1 MNLLR
6 TLCLPA
12 LLVVLAACSSSGP
25 APAPVA
31 TPPGVGDVRLQQ
43 STGTPVA
50 EQVLDIGVL
59 VFANGA
65 SASDGNRFGDWVYDE
80 VRENERHLLPF
91 TLRNTLL
98 ESNQWGAVRVLPQS
112 DPSVDLLI
120 SGAILTSDGTGLVLQ
135 VHAEDSTGRVWLDHT
150 YRDSTAETD
159 FPQVRELRRSTA
171 AEARVMEEPFADL
184 YAQIAND
191 LLNAR
196 QQLSTAQL
204 QEIQQVSLLVYAND
218 LAPESFAYML
228 EGDDAGRITAASLPA
243 ANDPMMARVMDM
255 RRRHYLFIDTV
266 DEYYEALHEQMQ
278 SPYLIWRR
286 YSFDQELEE
295 QRALDRAQGQGK
307 YSSTSGYLTLTQ
319 RYDRYRW
326 SKIYEQEFRELASSF
341 NREAAPAI
349 LELNQQVRGLN
360 GTLEE
365 QYIQWRRILR
375 ELFRLETGDIAP
387 LPASQQD

>member
-1 MNLLR
+1 MISRSCYLL
-6 TLCLPA
+6 LLP
-12 LLVVLAACSSSGP
+12 VVLAACSSGEP
-25 APAPVA
+25 ARAPTA
-31 TPPGVGDVRLQQ
+31 APPGVGTVTLQH
-43 STGTPVA
+43 SAITPA
-50 EQVLDIGVL
+50 PEQLLDIGVL

-65 SASDGNRFGDWVYDE
+65 TASDADRFGEWVYDE
-80 VRENERHLLPF
+80 VRDNERHLLPF
-91 TLRNTLL
+91 TLRNKLL

-112 DPSVDLLI
+112 DPSVDLLV
-120 SGAILTSDGTGLVLQ
+120 SGAILASDGTGLVLQ
-135 VHAEDSTGRVWLDHT
+135 IHAEDSTGRVWLDRT
-150 YRDSTAETD
+150 YRDSTNED
-159 FPQVRELRRSTA
+159 DYPQVRELRRSSS
-171 AEARVMEEPFADL
+171 AEAQLMEEPFADI

-196 QQLSTAQL
+196 NELSGSQL

-218 LAPESFAYML
+218 LSPESFAYML
-228 EGDDAGRITAASLPA
+228 AEDESGRLTATSLPA
-243 ANDPMMARVMDM
+243 TNDPMMARVMDM

-266 DEYYEALHEQMQ
+266 DEYYEALHEEMQ

-295 QRALDRAQGQGK
+295 QRALERAQGQGK
-307 YSSTSGYLTLTQ
+307 YSSSSGYLTLTQ

-375 ELFRLETGDIAP
+375 ELFRLETGELTSGATRD
-387 LPASQQD
+387 